1 MAGKFVTR
9 HQLSVFMRDDLLGY
23 YERELIFLRQ
33 MGAEFAQKYPK
44 IASRLLLE
52 ADRTEDPHV
61 ERLIEGFAF
70 LAGRI
75 HLKADDDF
83 PEITESFLNVLYPHY
98 LAPVPSMAIVRFAQK
113 EGVLTTGFQI
123 PRATGLFSQSVED
136 TRCRFRTGYDV
147 TLWPITVTNA
157 TLESLDPVDTR
168 GRWGD
173 AVIRISLSCL
183 NEQTLA
189 TLKTGDD
196 QQPIDTLRFYLRGEP
211 QLVNPLYE
219 MIFNNATR
227 VEIQPGKMEAEAA
240 RRTRKLTP
248 LRISPVV
255 LPVSAL
261 KQVGF
266 EEDQSLLQYTA
277 RSFAGYRLLSEY
289 YAMPEKFLFVDISG
303 LGVAAKNGFGKNFDI
318 YIYLQ
323 NVTPPRGNI
332 SANTFQLGCTPV
344 VNLFTEVAEPIHI
357 SGKQHEYQVIPDVRR
372 PMATEVYAINSVIAD
387 DPQLGGSRE
396 FHPFYSFRHAREH
409 EQDRTF
415 WYASRRPSLRPEDPG
430 TEVYLSLVDLGFNPH
445 VPATSVLTIRATC
458 TNRDL
463 PAKLPWGG
471 SQGDL
476 EAEGAIPLSSIHCL
490 TKPTEA
496 LRPPLRRATQ
506 WRLLSHLALN
516 HLSLG
521 DPTEDG
527 SPEALQEILFLY
539 DLTDSTAT
547 RRQITGISRVS
558 TRRVVRQVGS
568 RIGAGFVRGIETT
581 IEFDEEQY
589 VGSGLYLFS
598 SVLERFLA
606 LYTSMNS
613 FNELVAVTKQREGI
627 LKRWPPRTGEQI
639 LL

>member
-1 MAGKFVTR
+1 
-9 HQLSVFMRDDLLGY
+9 MRDDLLGY

-98 LAPVPSMAIVRFAQK
+98 LAPVPSMAIVKFAQK
-113 EGVLTTGFQI
+113 EGVLTTGYDI
-123 PRATGLFSQSVED
+123 PRGTGLFSQSVQD

-147 TLWPITVTNA
+147 TLWPVKVTNA
-157 TLESLDPVDTR
+157 SLESLDPVDTR
-168 GRWGD
+168 GKWGD
-173 AVIRISLSCL
+173 AVIKIRLACI

-189 TLKTGDD
+189 TLKTGEG
-196 QQPIDTLRFYLRGEP
+196 QESIDSLRFYLRAEP

-219 MIFNNATR
+219 IIFNNSTR
-227 VEIQPGKMEAEAA
+227 VEIHPGKIEADAA
-240 RRTRKLTP
+240 RRTRKLSP

-255 LPVSAL
+255 LPPNSL

-266 EEDQSLLQYTA
+266 EEEESLLQYTA

-289 YAMPEKFLFVDISG
+289 FAMPEKFLFVDITG
-303 LGVAAKNGFGKNFDI
+303 LRAAANSGFGKNFDI
-318 YIYLQ
+318 HIYLK
-323 NVTPPRGNI
+323 NVTPPRGNV
-332 SANTFQLGCTPV
+332 SADTFQLGCTPV
-344 VNLFTEVAEPIHI
+344 INLFSEVTEPIHL
-357 SGKQHEYQVIPDVRR
+357 SGRQHEYHVIPDVRR
-372 PMATEVYAINSVIAD
+372 PMTTEVYGIDSVVAD
-387 DPQLGGSRE
+387 DPQQGGLRE
-396 FHPFYSFRHAREH
+396 FYPFYSFRHARED
-409 EQDRTF
+409 EKDRTF
-415 WYASRRPSLRPEDPG
+415 WYGSRRPSLRSEDPG
-430 TEVYLSLVDLGFNPH
+430 TEVFLSLVDLGFNPH
-445 VPATSVLTIRATC
+445 VPATSVLTVRATC

-463 PAKLPWGG
+463 PARLPWGG
-471 SQGDL
+471 TQGDL
-476 EAEGAIPLSSIHCL
+476 EVEGAIPLSGIHCL
-490 TKPTEA
+490 TKPTDT

-506 WRLLSHLALN
+506 WRLLSHLTLN

-521 DPTEDG
+521 DPTKNG
-527 SPEALQEILFLY
+527 SPDALQEILFLY
-539 DLTDSTAT
+539 DLSDSAAT
-547 RRQITGISRVS
+547 RRQITGINQVS
-558 TRRVVRQVGS
+558 TRRVVRQTGS
-568 RIGAGFVRGIETT
+568 RIGSGFVRGIETT

-589 VGSGLYLFS
+589 VGSGLFLFS

-613 FNELVAVTKQREGI
+613 FNELVAVTKQREGV
-627 LKRWPPRTGEQI
+627 LKRWPPRSGEQI